1 MKIKNPRSFFN
12 QLLLMICI
20 IIPSFNNYELSFIT
34 WLFVGVLTIKNNYNQ
49 LFLKYVSIFVL
60 LLILAYV
67 IGLFFEYDKY
77 FVIRDITYM
86 LKPIFGLLI
95 GYNLYTDKTTD
106 HFKFLLYGGIAMALF
121 HLVLVGYGV
130 FYMGANNVRA
140 IRFYGG
146 YFNDYEIYALIFL
159 LFKNQLNINISKKQ
173 YFSFLIILSVS
184 SFFYLARTNFIQF
197 GVLFLGMKGFL
208 VLNKK
213 SLTIVGASIL
223 FIVISYS
230 AILTYNPVRN
240 GKGLDEFLY
249 KIKIIPTEA
258 FSTRINRNDWRA
270 FHDNY
275 RSYENIRTIE
285 QLTRNETFLFGEG
298 LGGQVDLKQ
307 KVMLGDMMLR
317 KISILHNGFMT
328 VILKC
333 GFVGLFIYLFTIFW
347 FFRNTSHEKLI
358 QINYIFV
365 GTGVFLFISNW
376 VFLGFYNQIDS
387 KSLIVGY
394 LFAMKN
400 QILKK

>member
-1 MKIKNPRSFFN
+1 
-12 QLLLMICI
+12 
-20 IIPSFNNYELSFIT
+20 
-34 WLFVGVLTIKNNYNQ
+34 
-49 LFLKYVSIFVL
+49 
-60 LLILAYV
+60 
-67 IGLFFEYDKY
+67 
-77 FVIRDITYM
+77 
-86 LKPIFGLLI
+86 
-95 GYNLYTDKTTD
+95 
-106 HFKFLLYGGIAMALF
+106 
-121 HLVLVGYGV
+121 
-130 FYMGANNVRA
+130 
-140 IRFYGG
+140 
-146 YFNDYEIYALIFL
+146 